1 MEFLKR
7 LDPDLPFYY
16 YTSRGS
22 RFREGNMPDFSIPAS
37 HPRQPR
43 RPPRREILGANEHVS
58 FVVRGAGSIRT
69 KFHNVPVDLPPP
81 PMSEMQVRSEHSYS

>member
-1 MEFLKR
+1 MEFFKR
-7 LDPDLPFYY
+7 LDPDLAFYY

-22 RFREGNMPDFSIPAS
+22 RFQEGSMPDFSIPAL
-37 HPRQPR
+37 HLRQPR
-43 RPPRREILGANEHVS
+43 RPPRREILGANERVS

-81 PMSEMQVRSEHSYS
+81 PRSEVQVRSEHSYT